1 MEYRELTIKGVGID
15 KVQLESYLEKMASD
29 QVLQDGSK
37 KDTYPIP
44 KVKENFEWIKEVY
57 FLLNEHIKLGLP
69 IHPAGEWLLDN
80 FYIIEETVKNICK
93 DLNLQKYKKFLG
105 VRSGSY
111 QGFARI
117 YVLAAQI
124 VAYTDSK
131 IDAQNLIEYLK
142 AYQRKK
148 TLSMEEIWNVGIF
161 IQISILQNIRE
172 ICEKIYF
179 SQMQKYR
186 VENII
191 ERLVENKEELKYKN
205 LTEYRARVKGYGEM
219 KYPFI
224 EYMSYRLKQ
233 YGKSAYGFMAVLE
246 EQVNKMGTSVEEVIK
261 KEHFDIAVKKVSMAN
276 CITTMK
282 ELTRIDFLAI
292 FEKINGV
299 EEILRKDPAKV
310 YEKMDYKTKEYYRNA
325 IQEIGRKTKI
335 SELYIAKKALELAIQ
350 EKEKGKEERK
360 THIGYFLIDRGEE
373 KLYESLNTGKKRR
386 FFSPKAKMY
395 SVIGGM
401 WLGTFI
407 LTILASSLF
416 YVQTHSILATI
427 LFGILAILPVQ
438 EIVCQIVHH
447 ITSKSIKPKLIPKL
461 DFQNGITAEN
471 ATMVVIPTI
480 IKSKEKVKELMHN
493 LEVMYLANKSEHI
506 YFTLLGDCSSSQN
519 KKEAYDEEI
528 IKEGR
533 LQVER
538 LNQKYSQEGIG
549 KFQFIYRE
557 RFWNGKEECYLGWE
571 RKRGMLNQLNEYLL
585 GHEKNVFLYNSME
598 EEKTKGKKWKEQI
611 HYIITLDAD
620 TKLPIG
626 TGLELIGAMSHI
638 LNRPILNHTKDAVVQ
653 GHGIM
658 QPRVGI
664 DLEISRK
671 NVFTQVFAGN
681 GGTDSYT
688 NAISDFY
695 QDLFDEGIFTGKGIY
710 DLETFSTVLT
720 KEIPENKV
728 LSHDLLEGSYLRC
741 ALVSDIMLMDG
752 YPANYQSF
760 KARMHRWIR
769 GDIQILG
776 WLKRRIFNKKGE
788 EKQNPLNGLSKYKI
802 LDNSVRAI
810 FPITVLFGL
819 LYTLFFSNGLAW
831 LFLIALL
838 TPTLLEWIDKIVYR
852 KENVG
857 SRKSFDSTISAS
869 MASIDRGILTIA
881 SLPDKAYT
889 SANAIVKTCYRLW
902 ISKKHML
909 EWITSEEAEKLAKTS
924 LISYYRNML
933 ANIIISVGV
942 IVYLCTTKQE
952 PLSILFF
959 ILAILW
965 LIAPAILWYMCKV
978 PKQKTEKETLEPE
991 EKQYL
996 MELGRDTWQFFKTYL
1011 TEENHYLPPDNYQ
1024 EDRIPIVVSRTS
1036 STNIGLGMLA
1046 VISSYDLGY
1055 ETLEDTVT
1063 LLLHMIATVEEMPKW
1078 NGHLYNWYDIH
1089 TLQPLSP
1096 RYVSTV
1102 DSGNFVGYI
1111 YIVKTFLA
1119 SVLEKKQVKKSLL
1132 EQIPTWVEGEIG
1144 EIPIAKADFT
1154 KLYNEE
1160 KKLFSIGFHVD
1171 NNQLTDSY
1179 YDLLASEAR
1188 QTSFV
1193 AIAKKDVSPKH
1204 WFALSRTLTSL
1215 NGYKGLVSWSGT
1227 AFEYLMPNINMKQY
1241 KGSLLAESCQF
1252 MLMSQKEYSQKLG
1265 VPWGF
1270 SETAFHVKDFSNN
1283 YQYKAIGIPWLG
1295 LKRGLEDDIVV
1306 ASYGSVLA
1314 LPDEAKEVIKN
1325 IKILEQNHMRG
1336 KYGLYESIDYTPARL
1351 NRGENY
1357 AVVKTYMA
1365 HHQALILLS
1374 INNLFS
1380 DGILQKRFEENPEIE
1395 AMDILLQE
1403 RMPESMIITKEQKE
1417 KPTKIKYRDY
1427 ADYCERIY
1435 EKPEMPLK
1443 RINVISSN
1451 DYLIV
1456 MDQKGQGY
1464 SKYKDILI
1472 NRFKETKD
1480 TVQGILFYFKNIKNK
1495 RIWTSGFR
1503 NDLGKPD
1510 KYQIIFSE
1518 DKDKIARIDGSIET
1532 ITEVTISSDSPVEIR
1547 RVTLENRGA
1556 EEETI
1561 EVSSVLEPVISQSRQ
1576 DNAHPAFNNLFLRIE
1591 KEEDIFIIK
1600 RKKHTKEEKDMYMA
1614 VTMQVE
1620 GGKGDLEFEVDK
1632 EKLNGRGNLGIP
1644 EKIESS
1650 KPFSKKLDFA
1660 VDPIL
1665 AMRKTITIPK
1675 GEKTQIYYI
1684 LAVGEDRNIVI
1695 EQIKEYQNKAKLDTA
1710 FKLSRARIEAENRYL
1725 GVEAKQIEEYQTM
1738 LSYLLFQNP
1747 LKTQGLPKLVEKE
1760 EEAFQS
1766 KLWKYGISGDLPIL
1780 LLKIEQIGDSYVLKD
1795 ILKAYN
1801 FYRSKHI
1808 AVDLI
1813 ILNEEENSYENY
1825 VREEIQNCIYNENLA
1840 YMQNQKGG
1848 IWVLENVEDKE
1859 LLEERANLIIDSKK
1873 GPVARN
1879 LKDREEEYIENKQDV
1894 MKEESSPYL
1903 LSQEEI
1909 QRQSLDGEKLKY
1921 YNEFG
1926 GFLLSQKEY
1935 HIKQNKDH
1943 RLPNVWSQI
1952 MANEH
1957 FGTLVT
1963 DSMGGFTWC
1972 ENSRLNRISSW
1983 VNQPVEDIPSEIIYM
1998 KEEETKKVCSLGLNP
2013 MPDENDYDT
2022 IYGFGYSRFMHTS
2035 SSIKQETTIFVP
2047 KEDNSKIY
2055 LIHLQNLAPQKKKIK
2070 LVYYI
2075 KPVLGED
2082 EEQTKGWIGIEF
2094 VKKANTILAKNYA
2107 GEVISGYVYVAS
2119 SEEIQS
2125 YTGSK
2130 SFFIGNGSL
2139 QNPEAMHKKGLN
2151 GENSLGQEGIIA
2163 IEIEVSL
2170 EALEQKEISFVLG
2183 MEENK
2188 IQCLDKAYQY
2198 ANIQNCEKAL
2208 EEVQR
2213 YWQETTQKLQVE
2225 TPLESF
2231 NILMNGWMI
2240 YQSMVSRLWARS
2252 AYQQSGGA
2260 LGFRDQLQDTLGLKY
2275 TMPERMKHQIIKHS
2289 RHQFKEGDV
2298 EHWWHEET
2306 GRGIRT
2312 RFSDDLLWLVY
2323 VTEEYC
2329 KITGDTSLLE
2339 EKTPFLEGKPLEEG
2353 EDERYDLYL
2362 ETKET
2367 ASIYEHCT
2375 RAIQK
2380 AMQFGENHLPKIGS
2394 GDWND
2399 GFSTVGN
2406 KGKGESVWLGF
2417 FLYDVLQKWLPIQEE
2432 QIEKWKEEGKQEQ
2445 LEKEKS
2451 FQEQY
2456 KRTIEM
2462 LKKALNTNAWDG
2474 RWYRRAFC
2482 DDGEILGSIQNEECK
2497 IDGISQSW
2505 ATISGAGDNDKKY
2518 ISLESLE
2525 NHLVDKENGLI
2536 RLLDPPFEKS
2546 NLEPGYIKAY
2556 LPGTRENGG
2565 QYTHGAIWAIIAF
2578 SMLGLGDKALELF
2591 RMFNPIEHART
2602 KEMALKYK
2610 VEPYVIAADIYSRGN
2625 LVGRGGWTW
2634 YTGSASWMQVAGIE
2648 YILGLKIE
2656 NNILKIKPCIPRDWK
2671 EYKIEY
2677 RYGNSIYHIKVENP
2691 KGKSSV
2697 NENIET
2703 NGEVEKFIV
2712 NGVKKE
2718 DKQIKLSKEGGI
2730 YEIQI
2735 EL

>member
-1 MEYRELTIKGVGID
+1 MEYKELTIKGIGVD
-15 KVQLESYLEKMASD
+15 KLQLENYLEKMASD
-29 QVLQDGSK
+29 QVLQDNSK
-37 KDTYPIP
+37 KCTYPIP
-44 KVKENFEWIKEVY
+44 KVKENFELIKEVY

-93 DLNLQKYKKFLG
+93 ALTLQKYKRFLG
-105 VRSGSY
+105 IRTGSY
-111 QGFARI
+111 EGFARI

-131 IDAQNLIEYLK
+131 IDAQSIIDYLQ

-148 TLSMEEIWNVGIF
+148 ALSMEEIWNVGVF
-161 IQISILQNIRE
+161 IQIAILQNIRE

-191 ERLVENKEELKYKN
+191 ERLVENKENLKYKN
-205 LTEYRARVKGYGEM
+205 LSEYKAKVKGYGEM

-233 YGKSAYGFMAVLE
+233 YGKSAYGFLSILE
-246 EQVNKMGTSVEEVIK
+246 EQVSKMGTSVGEVIQ

-282 ELTRIDFLAI
+282 ELGRVDFLTI

-299 EEILRKDPAKV
+299 EEILKKDPANV

-325 IQEIGRKTKI
+325 IQEIAKKTKI
-335 SELYIAKKALELAIQ
+335 SELYIAKKSLELALQ
-350 EKEKGKEERK
+350 EKEKQGQTRK
-360 THIGYFLIDRGEE
+360 THIGYFLIDKGKEQ
-373 KLYESLNTGKKRR
+373 LYESLNTGKKKS
-386 FFSPKAKMY
+386 FFSNRVKFAM
-395 SVIGGM
+395 IFGGI
-401 WLGTFI
+401 WIVSFLI
-407 LTILASSLF
+407 TILCIAFF
-416 YVQTHSILATI
+416 YKQTHSLLASI
-427 LFGILAILPVQ
+427 FFGFLTLIPIQ
-438 EIVCQIVHH
+438 EIVNKLVQH
-447 ITSKSIKPKLIPKL
+447 TSGKLVKPKLIPKL
-461 DFQNGITAEN
+461 DFQNGIAPAYT
-471 ATMVVIPTI
+471 TMVVIPTI
-480 IKSKEKVKELMHN
+480 VKSREKVKELMHN
-493 LEVMYLANKSEHI
+493 LEVMYLANKSENL
-506 YFTLLGDCSSSQN
+506 YFALLGDCSASQN
-519 KKEAYDEEI
+519 KKEEYDEEVI
-528 IKEGR
+528 QEGK
-533 LQVER
+533 LQVKR
-538 LNQKYSQEGIG
+538 LNEKYPQQGIG
-549 KFQFIYRE
+549 KFQFVYRE

-571 RKRGMLNQLNEYLL
+571 RKRGLLNQLNEYIL
-585 GHEKNVFLYNSME
+585 GHESNTFLCNTIE
-598 EEKTKGKKWKEQI
+598 EQKQEGKSWETKIK
-611 HYIITLDAD
+611 YIITLDSD

-626 TGLELIGAMSHI
+626 TGLELIGAMAHI
-638 LNRPILNHTKDAVVQ
+638 LNKPILNTEKDAVIQ
-653 GHGIM
+653 GHAIM

-671 NVFTQVFAGN
+671 NLFTKIFAGS

-695 QDLFDEGIFTGKGIY
+695 QDIFDEGIFTGKGIY
-710 DLETFSTVLT
+710 DISIFSTVLA
-720 KEIPENKV
+720 KEIPENRV
-728 LSHDLLEGSYLRC
+728 LSHDLLEGNYLRC
-741 ALVSDIMLMDG
+741 ALVSDIMLIDG
-752 YPANYQSF
+752 YPTTYQSF
-760 KARMHRWIR
+760 KTRMHRWIR
-769 GDIQILG
+769 GDIQILC
-776 WLKRRIFNKKGE
+776 WVKKKIFNKKQE
-788 EKQNPLNGLSKYKI
+788 EKANPLNGLCRYKI
-802 LDNSVRAI
+802 LDNSIRAV
-810 FPITVLFGL
+810 FPIFTLLGL
-819 LYTLFFSNGLAW
+819 GYTFFFCNDLAW
-831 LFLIALL
+831 IFLIALL
-838 TPTLLEWIDKIVYR
+838 MPTLLDLADKIIYR

-857 SRKSFDSTISAS
+857 SRKSFDATINET
-869 MASIDRGILTIA
+869 MASIDRGLLALAT
-881 SLPDKAYT
+881 LPDKAYV
-889 SANAIVKTCYRLW
+889 SANAIIKTCYRLW
-902 ISKKHML
+902 VSKKHML

-924 LISYYRNML
+924 LISYYKSM
-933 ANIIISVGV
+933 IIGV
-942 IVYLCTTKQE
+942 ILGLFTIIYLCTTKQQ
-952 PLSILFF
+952 PWSIVFF
-959 ILAILW
+959 LLAILW
-965 LIAPAILWYMCKV
+965 VIAPIVMWYISKL
-978 PKQKTEKETLEPE
+978 PKTKTAKEMLTAEEKE
-991 EKQYL
+991 YL
-996 MELGRDTWQFFKTYL
+996 MNLGKETWQFFKEYL
-1011 TEENHYLPPDNYQ
+1011 VEENHYLPPDNYQ
-1024 EDRIPIVVSRTS
+1024 EDRNPIVVNRTS

-1055 ETLEDTVT
+1055 ESLEDTVT

-1089 TLQPLSP
+1089 TLEPLSP

-1102 DSGNFVGYI
+1102 DSGNFVGYV
-1111 YIVKTFLA
+1111 YIVKTFLKTI
-1119 SVLEKKQVKKSLL
+1119 LEKKAVSKELL
-1132 EQIPTWVEGEIG
+1132 EQIPHWVKGEIG
-1144 EIPIAKADFT
+1144 DIPIAKADFT
-1154 KLYNEE
+1154 KLYDEE
-1160 KKLFSIGFHVD
+1160 KKLFSIGFHVE

-1204 WFALSRTLTSL
+1204 WFSLSRTLTCL
-1215 NGYKGLVSWSGT
+1215 NGYKGLISWSGT
-1227 AFEYLMPNINMKQY
+1227 AFEYLMPNINIKKY
-1241 KGSLLAESCQF
+1241 KGSLLEESCQF
-1252 MLMSQKEYSQKLG
+1252 MLMSQKEYSKKLG

-1295 LKRGLEDDIVV
+1295 LKRGLEDDVVV
-1306 ASYGSVLA
+1306 ASYGSLLA
-1314 LPDEAKEVIKN
+1314 LPDEPKEVIENMKLLEKN
-1325 IKILEQNHMRG
+1325 HIRG
-1336 KYGLYESIDYTPARL
+1336 KYGFYESIDYTPARL
-1351 NRGENY
+1351 SRGQNY

-1380 DGILQKRFEENPEIE
+1380 DGILQKRFEENPEVE

-1403 RMPESMIITKEQKE
+1403 RMPESMIVTKEQKE

-1435 EKPEMPLK
+1435 EKPELPLK
-1443 RINVISSN
+1443 RINAIASN
-1451 DYLIV
+1451 HYLIV

-1464 SKYKDILI
+1464 SKYKNIFI
-1472 NRFKETKD
+1472 HRFKETRD
-1480 TVQGILFYFKNIKNK
+1480 IVQGILFYFKNIKNK

-1518 DKDKIARIDGSIET
+1518 DKDKIVRLDGSIET
-1532 ITEVTISSDSPVEIR
+1532 ITEITISSDSPVEIR

-1556 EEETI
+1556 EEETM
-1561 EVSSVLEPVISQSRQ
+1561 EVSSVLEPVLSQSRQ
-1576 DNAHPAFNNLFLRIE
+1576 DNAHPAFNNLFLGIE

-1600 RKKHTKEEKDMYMA
+1600 RRKHIKEEKNMYMA
-1614 VTMQVE
+1614 VTMFVE
-1620 GGKGDLEFEVDK
+1620 GTKSDLEFEVDK

-1644 EKIESS
+1644 EKIETS

-1665 AMRKTITIPK
+1665 AIRRTITIPK
-1675 GEKTQIYYI
+1675 GEKKQIYYV
-1684 LAVGEDRNIVI
+1684 LTVGEDKQTVI
-1695 EQIKEYQNKAKLDTA
+1695 ERIKEYQNKTKLDAT
-1710 FKLSRARIEAENRYL
+1710 FRLSKARVEAENRYL

-1747 LKTQGLPKLVEKE
+1747 LKTQSLPQLIEKE
-1760 EEAFQS
+1760 EVFQS

-1795 ILKAYN
+1795 VLKAYN

-1808 AVDLI
+1808 DIDLV

-1840 YMQNQKGG
+1840 YLQNQSGG

-1859 LLEERANLIIDSKK
+1859 LLEERANLVIDSKK
-1873 GPVARN
+1873 GPIARN
-1879 LKDREEEYIENKQDV
+1879 LKDREEEYVESRQDV
-1894 MKEESSPYL
+1894 MKEESNPYFIN
-1903 LSQEEI
+1903 QEEI
-1909 QRQSLDGEKLKY
+1909 IRQSLEGEELKY
-1921 YNEFG
+1921 NNNFG
-1926 GFLLSQKEY
+1926 GFLPNQKEY
-1935 HIKQNKDH
+1935 HIRQNKEQ
-1943 RLPNVWSQI
+1943 RLPNVWSHI

-1963 DSMGGFTWC
+1963 DSMGGFTWS
-1972 ENSRLNRISSW
+1972 ENSRLNRLSSW
-1983 VNQPVEDIPSEIIYM
+1983 VNAPVEDIPSEIIYM
-1998 KEEETKKVCSLGLNP
+1998 KDEETKKVCSLGLNP
-2013 MPDENDYDT
+2013 MPDENDYDA
-2022 IYGFGYSRFMHTS
+2022 IYGFGYSKFFHTS

-2047 KEDNSKIY
+2047 REDSNKIY
-2055 LIHLQNLAPQKKKIK
+2055 LIRLQNLAPQKKKIK
-2070 LVYYI
+2070 LVYYV

-2082 EEQTKGWIGIEF
+2082 EEQTKGWIGIEY
-2094 VKKANTILAKNYA
+2094 VKKANTVLAKNYA
-2107 GEVISGYVYVAS
+2107 GEVIKGYAYVAS

-2151 GENSLGQEGIIA
+2151 CENSLGQEGILA

-2198 ANIQNCEKAL
+2198 SNIQNCEKAL

-2213 YWQETTQKLQVE
+2213 YWSETIQKLQVE

-2240 YQSMVSRLWARS
+2240 YQAIVSRLWARS

-2275 TMPERMKHQIIKHS
+2275 TMPEKMKEQIIKHS
-2289 RHQFKEGDV
+2289 KHQFKEGDV

-2306 GRGIRT
+2306 KRGIRT

-2329 KITGDTSLLE
+2329 RVTGDVSLLE
-2339 EKTPFLEGKPLEEG
+2339 EKTPFLEGEPLKEG

-2362 ETKET
+2362 ETEET
-2367 ASIYEHCT
+2367 ATIYEHCT
-2375 RAIQK
+2375 RAIVR
-2380 AMQFGENHLPKIGS
+2380 AMQFGENNLPKIGS

-2399 GFSTVGN
+2399 GLSTVGN

-2417 FLYDVLQKWLPIQEE
+2417 FLYDVLQRWIPIQEE
-2432 QIEKWKEEGKQEQ
+2432 QIEKWKEEGKEEQ
-2445 LEKEKS
+2445 IEIEKAYQK
-2451 FQEQY
+2451 QY
-2456 KRTIEM
+2456 KQIIEM

-2482 DDGEILGSIQNEECK
+2482 DDGTILGTIQNEECK

-2505 ATISGAGDNDKKY
+2505 ATISDAGDNDKKY

-2536 RLLDPPFEKS
+2536 QLLDPPFEKS
-2546 NLEPGYIKAY
+2546 ELEPGYIKAY

-2565 QYTHGAIWAIIAF
+2565 QYTH
-2578 SMLGLGDKALELF
+2578 
-2591 RMFNPIEHART
+2591 
-2602 KEMALKYK
+2602 
-2610 VEPYVIAADIYSRGN
+2610 V
-2625 LVGRGGWTW
+2625 
-2634 YTGSASWMQVAGIE
+2634 
-2648 YILGLKIE
+2648 
-2656 NNILKIKPCIPRDWK
+2656 CCC
-2671 EYKIEY
+2671 
-2677 RYGNSIYHIKVENP
+2677 
-2691 KGKSSV
+2691 
-2697 NENIET
+2697 
-2703 NGEVEKFIV
+2703 
-2712 NGVKKE
+2712 
-2718 DKQIKLSKEGGI
+2718 
-2730 YEIQI
+2730 
-2735 EL
+2735 

>member
-1 MEYRELTIKGVGID
+1 MEYKELTIKGVGVD
-15 KVQLESYLEKMASD
+15 SLQLENYLEKLASD
-29 QVLQDGSK
+29 QVLQDSSK
-37 KDTYPIP
+37 KNTYPIP
-44 KVKENFEWIKEVY
+44 KVKENFELIKEVY

-93 DLNLQKYKKFLG
+93 NLSLQKYKKFLG
-105 VRSGSY
+105 IRSGSY

-124 VAYTDSK
+124 VAYTDNK

-148 TLSMEEIWNVGIF
+148 TLSMEEIWNIGTF
-161 IQISILQNIRE
+161 IQIAILQNIRE

-205 LTEYRARVKGYGEM
+205 LTEYKARVKGYGEM

-246 EQVNKMGTSVEEVIK
+246 EQVNKMGTSVEEVIQ

-276 CITTMK
+276 CITSMK
-282 ELTRIDFLAI
+282 ELTRVDFLAI

-310 YEKMDYKTKEYYRNA
+310 YEKMDYKTKEYYRNT

-335 SELYIAKKALELAIQ
+335 SELYIAKKVLELATK
-350 EKEKGKEERK
+350 EKEEGAEERK
-360 THIGYFLIDRGEE
+360 THIGYFLIDEGIP
-373 KLYESLNTGKKRR
+373 KLYESLNTGKKRK
-386 FFSPKAKMY
+386 FLSQKAKVCR
-395 SVIGGM
+395 VIGSM
-401 WLGTFI
+401 WLGTFV
-407 LTILASSLF
+407 LTILASILF
-416 YVQTHSILATI
+416 YMQTHSVLATI
-427 LFGILAILPVQ
+427 LFGILAILPIQ
-438 EIVCQIVHH
+438 EMIRQVVHH
-447 ITSKSIKPKLIPKL
+447 VTSKSIKPKLIPKL
-461 DFQNGITAEN
+461 DFQNGITEEN

-493 LEVMYLANKSEHI
+493 LEVMYLANKSEHF
-506 YFTLLGDCSSSQN
+506 YFALLGDCSSSQN
-519 KKEAYDEEI
+519 EKEAYDEEVI
-528 IKEGR
+528 EEGK

-538 LNQKYSQEGIG
+538 LNQKYPQEGIE
-549 KFQFIYRE
+549 KFQYIYRK
-557 RFWNGKEECYLGWE
+557 RYWNGKEECYLGWE
-571 RKRGMLNQLNEYLL
+571 RKRGLLNQLNEYLL
-585 GHEKNVFLYNSME
+585 GHEKNMFLYNSME

-611 HYIITLDAD
+611 RYIITLDAD

-638 LNRPILNHTKDAVVQ
+638 LNRPILNQTKDAVVQ

-671 NVFTQVFAGN
+671 NLFTQIFAGS

-710 DLETFSTVLT
+710 DLATFSTVLAN
-720 KEIPENKV
+720 EIPENKV

-741 ALVSDIMLMDG
+741 GLASDIMLMDG
-752 YPANYQSF
+752 YPTSYQSF

-776 WLKRRIFNKKGE
+776 WLKSKIFNKKGE
-788 EKQNPLNGLSKYKI
+788 EKQNPLNALSKYKI
-802 LDNSVRAI
+802 LDNSIRAL
-810 FPITVLFGL
+810 FPITVLLGL
-819 LYTLFFSNGLAW
+819 LYTLFFSSGFAW
-831 LFLIALL
+831 LFFISLL
-838 TPTLLEWIDKIVYR
+838 TPTLLDILDKIIYR

-857 SRKSFDSTISAS
+857 SRKSFDSSISTG
-869 MASIDRGILTIA
+869 MASVSRGILLLA
-881 SLPDKAYT
+881 ALPDKAYT

-924 LISYYRNML
+924 LVSCYKNML
-933 ANIIISVGV
+933 VNIIVSVGV
-942 IVYLCTTKQE
+942 MVYLCITKQE

-959 ILAILW
+959 LLAIVW
-965 LIAPAILWYMCKV
+965 LIAPGILWYMSKTPKV
-978 PKQKTEKETLEPE
+978 KTQKEMLSQEET
-991 EKQYL
+991 QYL
-996 MELGRDTWQFFKTYL
+996 MELGKETWQFFKTYL
-1011 TEENHYLPPDNYQ
+1011 TAENHYLPPDNYQ
-1024 EDRIPIVVSRTS
+1024 EDRSPIVVSRTS

-1055 ETLEDTVT
+1055 ETLEDTVR

-1089 TLQPLSP
+1089 TLQPLTP

-1102 DSGNFVGYI
+1102 DSGNFVGYV

-1119 SVLEKKQVKKSLL
+1119 DVLEKRKVSEDLL
-1132 EQIPTWVEGEIG
+1132 EQIPAWVKGEIG
-1144 EIPIAKADFT
+1144 EIPIARADFS
-1154 KLYNEE
+1154 KLYDEE

-1227 AFEYLMPNINMKQY
+1227 AFEYLMPNINMKKY
-1241 KGSLLAESCQF
+1241 KGSLLEESCLF

-1306 ASYGSVLA
+1306 ASYGTLLA
-1314 LPDEAKEVIKN
+1314 LPDQPKEVLQN
-1325 IKILEQNHMRG
+1325 IKLLEQNQMRG

-1351 NRGENY
+1351 HRGQNY

-1395 AMDILLQE
+1395 AIDILLQE

-1443 RINVISSN
+1443 RINAISSN

-1464 SKYKDILI
+1464 SKYKDILV

-1480 TVQGILFYFKNIKNK
+1480 TVQGILFYFKNIRNK

-1510 KYQIIFSE
+1510 RYQVIFSE
-1518 DKDKIARIDGSIET
+1518 DRDKIVRLDGSIET

-1561 EVSSVLEPVISQSRQ
+1561 EISSVLEPVISQSRQ

-1591 KEEDIFIIK
+1591 KEDDIFVIK
-1600 RKKHTKEEKDMYMA
+1600 RRKHTKEEQDMYMA
-1614 VTMQVE
+1614 VTMQIE

-1665 AMRKTITIPK
+1665 AMRRTISLAK
-1675 GEKTQIYYI
+1675 EGKAQIYYV
-1684 LAVGEDRNIVI
+1684 LTVGETKETVI
-1695 EQIKEYQNKAKLDTA
+1695 ERIKEYQNKAKLEAA
-1710 FKLSRARIEAENRYL
+1710 FKLSRARVEAENRYL
-1725 GVEAKQIEEYQTM
+1725 GVSAKQIEEYQNM

-1747 LKTQGLPKLVEKE
+1747 LKTQTLPKLVEKE

-1780 LLKIEQIGDSYVLKD
+1780 LLKIEQVADSYVLKD

-1808 AVDLI
+1808 AIDLV

-1848 IWVLENVEDKE
+1848 IWVLENVEEKE
-1859 LLEERANLIIDSKK
+1859 VLEARANLIIDSKK

-1879 LKDREEEYIENKQDV
+1879 LKDREEEYTDNKQDV
-1894 MKEESSPYL
+1894 MKDEQVPYL
-1903 LSQEEI
+1903 LQEEV
-1909 QRQSLDGEKLKY
+1909 QRQNLEAEKLKY

-1926 GFLLSQKEY
+1926 GFLPSQKEY
-1935 HIKQNKDH
+1935 QIKQNKDK
-1943 RLPNVWSQI
+1943 RLPNVWSHM

-1963 DSMGGFTWC
+1963 DSMGGFSWC
-1972 ENSRLNRISSW
+1972 ENSRLNRLSSW
-1983 VNQPVEDIPSEIIYM
+1983 ANTPVEDIPSEVIYM
-1998 KEEETKKVCSLGLNP
+1998 KDEETKKVCSLGLNP
-2013 MPDENDYDT
+2013 MPDDNDYDA

-2035 SSIKQETTIFVP
+2035 SAIKQETTIFVP
-2047 KEDNSKIY
+2047 REDKVKIY
-2055 LIHLQNLAPQKKKIK
+2055 VIHLQNLAPQKKKIK

-2082 EEQTKGWIGIEF
+2082 EEQTKGWIGTEF
-2094 VKKANTILAKNYA
+2094 VKKANTILAKNYG
-2107 GEVISGYVYVAS
+2107 GEIIPGYAYVTS

-2163 IEIEVSL
+2163 IEVEVNL
-2170 EALEQKEISFVLG
+2170 EALEQKEISFVFG

-2198 ANIQNCEKAL
+2198 SNIQNCEKAL

-2213 YWQETTQKLQVE
+2213 YWQETIQKLQVE

-2240 YQSMVSRLWARS
+2240 YQAMVSRLWARS

-2275 TMPERMKHQIIKHS
+2275 TMPEKMRNQIIKHS
-2289 RHQFKEGDV
+2289 RHQFQEGDV

-2323 VTEEYC
+2323 LTEEYC
-2329 KITGDTSLLE
+2329 KVTGDTSLLE
-2339 EKTPFLEGKPLEEG
+2339 EQTPFLEGAPLEEG

-2362 ETKET
+2362 ETEET

-2375 RAIQK
+2375 RAIGK
-2380 AMQFGENHLPKIGS
+2380 AMQFGENNLPKIGS

-2399 GFSTVGN
+2399 GLSTVGN

-2417 FLYDVLQKWLPIQEE
+2417 FLYDILQRWIPVQEK
-2432 QIEKWKEEGKQEQ
+2432 QIEKWETEGKEELIEREKTYQE
-2445 LEKEKS
+2445 EYKKS
-2451 FQEQY
+2451 M
-2456 KRTIEM
+2456 EM

-2474 RWYRRAFC
+2474 RWFRRAFC
-2482 DDGEILGSIQNEECK
+2482 DDGEILGTIQNEECK

-2578 SMLGLGDKALELF
+2578 SMLGFGDKALELF
-2591 RMFNPIEHART
+2591 RMINPIEHART

-2625 LVGRGGWTW
+2625 LAGRGGWTW

-2656 NNILKIKPCIPRDWK
+2656 NEILKIEPCIPREWK

-2677 RYGNSIYHIKVENP
+2677 RYGNSIYHIRVENP
-2691 KGKSSV
+2691 NGKSTAR
-2697 NENIET
+2697 ENMQT
-2703 NGEVEKFIV
+2703 NGKVEKFLV
-2712 NGVKKE
+2712 NGVEEE

-2730 YEIQI
+2730 YEIHI

>member
-1 MEYRELTIKGVGID
+1 MEYKELTIKGIGVD
-15 KVQLESYLEKMASD
+15 KLQLETYLEKMASD
-29 QVLQDGSK
+29 QVLQSNSK

-44 KVKENFEWIKEVY
+44 KVKENFEVIKQVY

-93 DLNLQKYKKFLG
+93 DLNLQKYIKFSG
-105 VRSGSY
+105 IRTGSY
-111 QGFARI
+111 EGFARI
-117 YVLAAQI
+117 YVLATQI

-131 IDAQNLIEYLK
+131 IDTQSIVEYLQ

-148 TLSMEEIWNVGIF
+148 TLSMEEIWNVGTF
-161 IQISILQNIRE
+161 IQIALLQNMKE

-191 ERLVENKEELKYKN
+191 ERLVENKEDLKYRN
-205 LTEYRARVKGYGEM
+205 LSEYKAKVKGYGEM

-233 YGKSAYGFMAVLE
+233 YGKSAYGFMSILE
-246 EQVNKMGTSVEEVIK
+246 EQVSKMGTSVEEVIK

-282 ELTRIDFLAI
+282 ELGRVDFLAI

-299 EEILRKDPAKV
+299 EEILKKDPANI

-325 IQEIGRKTKI
+325 IQEIAKKTKI

-350 EKEKGKEERK
+350 EKEQKEK
-360 THIGYFLIDRGEE
+360 KAHVGYFLIDKGKEQ
-373 KLYESLNTGKKRR
+373 LYESLHIGKRKK
-386 FFSPKAKMY
+386 FLSNQAKFTIIFGGIWAITIFTTILCSVLFYKKTY
-395 SVIGGM
+395 SVI
-401 WLGTFI
+401 
-407 LTILASSLF
+407 ASIF
-416 YVQTHSILATI
+416 
-427 LFGILAILPVQ
+427 FGILAILPIQ
-438 EIVCQIVHH
+438 EIFCQIVHH
-447 ITSKSIKPKLIPKL
+447 ISSKLVKPKLIPKL
-461 DFQNGITAEN
+461 DFQNGITSDN
-471 ATMVVIPTI
+471 TTMVVIPTI

-493 LEVMYLANKSEHI
+493 LEVMYLANKSENL
-506 YFTLLGDCSSSQN
+506 YFALLGDCSASQN
-519 KKEAYDEEI
+519 KKEEYDEEI
-528 IKEGR
+528 I
-533 LQVER
+533 
-538 LNQKYSQEGIG
+538 QEGKKQVKQLNAKYPQEGMG

-571 RKRGMLNQLNEYLL
+571 RKRGLLNQLNEYIL
-585 GHEKNVFLYNSME
+585 GHEKNPFLCNTIE
-598 EEKTKGKKWKEQI
+598 EQNKEGKRCKQAIK
-611 HYIITLDAD
+611 YIITLDAD

-626 TGLELIGAMSHI
+626 TGLELIGAMAHI
-638 LNRPILNHTKDAVVQ
+638 LNKPILNDKKDMVIQ
-653 GHGIM
+653 GHAIM

-664 DLEISRK
+664 DLQISNK
-671 NVFTQVFAGN
+671 NLFTKIFAGS

-710 DLETFSTVLT
+710 DVSVFSTVLA

-728 LSHDLLEGSYLRC
+728 LSHDLLEGNYLRC

-752 YPANYQSF
+752 YPTTYQSF
-760 KARMHRWIR
+760 KTRMHRWIR
-769 GDIQILG
+769 GDIQILS
-776 WLKRRIFNKKGE
+776 WIKKKILNKKQE
-788 EKQNPLNGLSKYKI
+788 EKQNPFNSLCKYKI
-802 LDNSVRAI
+802 LDNSIRAA
-810 FPITVLFGL
+810 FPIFSLLGL
-819 LYTLFFSNGLAW
+819 GYTIFFFSDFVW
-831 LFLIALL
+831 VFLIALWMPMIL
-838 TPTLLEWIDKIVYR
+838 NIVDKIIYR

-857 SRKSFDSTISAS
+857 SKKSFDTSISET
-869 MASIDRGILTIA
+869 MASIDRGILTLA
-881 SLPDKAYT
+881 VLPDKAYT
-889 SANAIVKTCYRLW
+889 SINAIIKTCYRLC

-909 EWITSEEAEKLAKTS
+909 EWTTSEEAEKLAKTS
-924 LISYYRNML
+924 LISYYKSML
-933 ANIIISVGV
+933 IGV
-942 IVYLCTTKQE
+942 ILGLLTLVYLCSTKQS
-952 PLSILFF
+952 PWSILFF
-959 ILAILW
+959 
-965 LIAPAILWYMCKV
+965 LIAVLWIIAPIIMWYISKV
-978 PKQKTEKETLEPE
+978 PKIKTAKEMISEEEKE
-991 EKQYL
+991 YVRN
-996 MELGRDTWQFFKTYL
+996 LGKETWEFFKNYL

-1024 EDRIPIVVSRTS
+1024 EDRNPVIVSRTS

-1055 ETLEDTVT
+1055 ESLEDTVKR
-1063 LLLHMIATVEEMPKW
+1063 LLHMIATVEEMPKW
-1078 NGHLYNWYDIH
+1078 NGHLYNWYNIH

-1102 DSGNFVGYI
+1102 DSGNFVGYV

-1119 SVLEKKQVKKSLL
+1119 SVLEKKAVKEELL
-1132 EQIPTWVEGEIG
+1132 EQIPSWVNGGIKD
-1144 EIPIAKADFT
+1144 IPIAQADFA
-1154 KLYNEE
+1154 KLYDEE

-1193 AIAKKDVSPKH
+1193 AIAKKDISPKH
-1204 WFALSRTLTSL
+1204 WFALSRTLTTL

-1227 AFEYLMPNINMKQY
+1227 AFEYLMPNINMKKY
-1241 KGSLLAESCQF
+1241 KGSLLEESCLF
-1252 MLMSQKEYSQKLG
+1252 MLMSQKEYSKKLG
-1265 VPWGF
+1265 IPWGV

-1306 ASYGSVLA
+1306 ASYGSLLA
-1314 LPDEAKEVIKN
+1314 LQDQPKEVIEN
-1325 IKILEQNHMRG
+1325 IKILEKNQMRG
-1336 KYGLYESIDYTPARL
+1336 KYGLYESVDYTPARL

-1357 AVVKTYMA
+1357 AIVKTYMA

-1374 INNLFS
+1374 INNFFS

-1395 AMDILLQE
+1395 AIDILLQE
-1403 RMPESMIITKEQKE
+1403 RMPESMILTKEQKE

-1427 ADYCERIY
+1427 ADYCERYY

-1443 RINVISSN
+1443 RINAIASN

-1472 NRFKETKD
+1472 HRFKETKD
-1480 TVQGILFYFKNIKNK
+1480 TVQGIFFYFKNVKNK
-1495 RIWTSGFR
+1495 RIWTSGYR

-1510 KYQIIFSE
+1510 KYQITFSE
-1518 DKDKIARIDGSIET
+1518 DRDKIVRIDGSIET
-1532 ITEVTISSDSPVEIR
+1532 TSEVTISSDSPVEIR
-1547 RVTLENRGA
+1547 KITLENRGA

-1561 EVSSVLEPVISQSRQ
+1561 EVSSVLEPVLSHSRQ
-1576 DNAHPAFNNLFLRIE
+1576 DNAHPAFNNLFLRVE
-1591 KEEDIFIIK
+1591 KEDDIFVVK
-1600 RKKHTKEEKDMYMA
+1600 RRKHVKEEKNMYMA
-1614 VTMQVE
+1614 VTMLIE
-1620 GGKGDLEFEVDK
+1620 GTKSDLEFEVDK

-1644 EKIESS
+1644 EKIETS
-1650 KPFSKKLDFA
+1650 KPFSKKIDFA
-1660 VDPIL
+1660 VDPII
-1665 AMRKTITIPK
+1665 AMRKTITIGK
-1675 GEKTQIYYI
+1675 EEKKQIYYI
-1684 LAVGEDRNIVI
+1684 LAVGEDRNTVI
-1695 EQIKEYQNKAKLDTA
+1695 QQVKDYQNRTKLDA
-1710 FKLSRARIEAENRYL
+1710 SFKLSRARVEAENRYL
-1725 GVEAKQIEEYQTM
+1725 GIGAKQIEVYQTM
-1738 LSYLLFQNP
+1738 LAYLLFQNP
-1747 LKTQGLPKLVEKE
+1747 LKTQTLPKLIEKE

-1795 ILKAYN
+1795 ILKAYS

-1808 AVDLI
+1808 ALDLV

-1840 YMQNQKGG
+1840 YLQNQSGG
-1848 IWVLENVEDKE
+1848 IWVLENIEEKE
-1859 LLEERANLIIDSKK
+1859 LLEERANLVIDSKK
-1873 GPVARN
+1873 GPIARN
-1879 LKDREEEYIENKQDV
+1879 LKDREEEYIESRQDV
-1894 MKEESSPYL
+1894 MKEEFVPYFIN
-1903 LSQEEI
+1903 QEEI
-1909 QRQSLDGEKLKY
+1909 LRKSLEEEELKY
-1921 YNEFG
+1921 NNNFG
-1926 GFLLSQKEY
+1926 GFLPNQKEY
-1935 HIKQNKDH
+1935 HIRQNKEH
-1943 RLPNVWSQI
+1943 RLPNVWSHM

-1963 DSMGGFTWC
+1963 DSMGGFTWSQ
-1972 ENSRLNRISSW
+1972 NSRLNRISSW
-1983 VNQPVEDIPSEIIYM
+1983 ANAPVEDIPSEVIYM
-1998 KEEETKKVCSLGLNP
+1998 KDEETKQICSLGLNP
-2013 MPDENDYDT
+2013 MPDANDYDV
-2022 IYGFGYSRFMHTS
+2022 IYGFGYSKFLHTS
-2035 SSIKQETTIFVP
+2035 FSVRQESTIFVP
-2047 KEDNSKIY
+2047 KEDRSKVY
-2055 LIHLQNLAPQKKKIK
+2055 LIRLQNLAPQKKKIK
-2070 LVYYI
+2070 LVYYV
-2075 KPVLGED
+2075 KTVLGED
-2082 EEQTKGWIGIEF
+2082 EEQTKGWIGIEY
-2094 VKKANTILAKNYA
+2094 VKKANIVLAKNYA
-2107 GEVISGYVYVAS
+2107 EEALKGYVYVTS
-2119 SEEIQS
+2119 SEQIQS

-2130 SFFIGNGSL
+2130 NFFIGNGSL

-2151 GENSLGQEGIIA
+2151 GENSLGQEGVIA
-2163 IEIEVSL
+2163 IEIEVNL

-2183 MEENK
+2183 MEDNK

-2198 ANIQNCEKAL
+2198 MNIQNCEKAL
-2208 EEVQR
+2208 EEVKR
-2213 YWQETTQKLQVE
+2213 YWLDTVEKLQVE

-2240 YQSMVSRLWARS
+2240 YQSIVSRIWARS

-2275 TMPERMKHQIIKHS
+2275 TMPEKMKTQILKHS
-2289 RHQFKEGDV
+2289 RHQFQEGDV

-2306 GRGIRT
+2306 KRGIRT
-2312 RFSDDLLWLVY
+2312 KFSDDLLWLVY

-2329 KITGDTSLLE
+2329 KITGDTNLLE
-2339 EKTPFLEGKPLEEG
+2339 ETTPFLQGETLKEG
-2353 EDERYDLYL
+2353 EDERYDLYT
-2362 ETKET
+2362 EAEEK

-2380 AMQFGENHLPKIGS
+2380 AMQFGENQLPKIGS

-2399 GFSTVGN
+2399 GLSTVGN

-2417 FLYDVLQKWLPIQEE
+2417 FLYDVLQRWVPIQNK
-2432 QIEKWKEEGKQEQ
+2432 QIEKWKQEGKEEQ
-2445 LEKEKS
+2445 IHKEEEYKKQYQQTMEKL
-2451 FQEQY
+2451 
-2456 KRTIEM
+2456 KR
-2462 LKKALNTNAWDG
+2462 ALNTNAWDG

-2565 QYTHGAIWAIIAF
+2565 QYTH
-2578 SMLGLGDKALELF
+2578 
-2591 RMFNPIEHART
+2591 
-2602 KEMALKYK
+2602 
-2610 VEPYVIAADIYSRGN
+2610 V
-2625 LVGRGGWTW
+2625 
-2634 YTGSASWMQVAGIE
+2634 
-2648 YILGLKIE
+2648 
-2656 NNILKIKPCIPRDWK
+2656 CCC
-2671 EYKIEY
+2671 
-2677 RYGNSIYHIKVENP
+2677 
-2691 KGKSSV
+2691 
-2697 NENIET
+2697 
-2703 NGEVEKFIV
+2703 
-2712 NGVKKE
+2712 
-2718 DKQIKLSKEGGI
+2718 
-2730 YEIQI
+2730 
-2735 EL
+2735 